1 MSQQYYEPPPY
12 QPPPPRPERRFGLD
26 TWSLALIAL
35 VGVGG
40 VVCLVGIGI
49 FCMLVLITPAPPA
62 PATPRPVVE
71 TTTISAGSV
80 NIIPTNAPTVNAANI
95 GIFVNPYVSAQLEGM
110 TVMQIDVRDEAT
122 GNYVRAQQLTGSDL
136 DKFVEAFNV
145 SVKTV
150 APDSNCPDHVRL
162 SITRADNSVVTIG
175 VCLKQVVILRGG
187 IPDLGG
193 ADAPM
198 YPGFSDALA
207 PYLPEAYR
215 SLLDF

>member
-1 MSQQYYEPPPY
+1 LSQQYYEPPPY

-49 FCMLVLITPAPPA
+49 FCILVLITPAPPA
-62 PATPRPVVE
+62 PATPRPVIG
-71 TTTISAGSV
+71 TPTISAGNV
-80 NIIPTNAPTVNAANI
+80 NVLPTNAPTVNAANI
-95 GIFVNPYVSAQLEGM
+95 GIFVNPYVSAQLQGM
-110 TVMQIDVRDEAT
+110 TVMQIDVRDAAT

-150 APDSNCPDHVRL
+150 APDPNCPDHVRL

-215 SLLDF
+215 NLLDF

>member
-1 MSQQYYEPPPY
+1 M
-12 QPPPPRPERRFGLD
+12 
-26 TWSLALIAL
+26 
-35 VGVGG
+35 
-40 VVCLVGIGI
+40 CLVGIGI
-49 FCMLVLITPAPPA
+49 VCVMVLLAPAPPA
-62 PATPRPVVE
+62 PATPRPVAGTPTIIAGGVNVLP
-71 TTTISAGSV
+71 TT
-80 NIIPTNAPTVNAANI
+80 PPTVNTANI
-95 GIFVNPYVSAQLEGM
+95 GKFVNPFISAQLQGM
-110 TVMQIDVRDEAT
+110 TVMQIDVRDQAT
-122 GNYVRAQQLTGSDL
+122 GNYVRAQQLTGGDL

-150 APDSNCPDHVRL
+150 APDPNCPDHVRL

-207 PYLPEAYR
+207 PYLPDAYR
-215 SLLDF
+215 NLLNF